1 MGLLIDV
8 AEVAT
13 ALNVLLL
20 AGLVAVW
27 ARNFRRFRSKHTL
40 GLTVF
45 ALLLLAENAMGLYF
59 YLWHPVM
66 HGWWHEEVPA
76 LALRVAMVLDLLE
89 FVGVLFLA
97 WVTWD

>member
-1 MGLLIDV
+1 MCVLIDV

-13 ALNVLLL
+13 ALNVGLL
-20 AGLVAVW
+20 AVLATLW

-45 ALLLLAENAMGLYF
+45 AVMLLAENALGLYF
-59 YLWHPVM
+59 YLWDPMM
-66 HGWWHEEVPA
+66 HGWWHEEVPT
-76 LALRVAMVLDLLE
+76 LAVRAVMVLDLLE
-89 FVGVLFLA
+89 FLGVVCLA